1 MAFSPRSPWSR
12 SKKPDIYSTVV
23 VHDDEDDA
31 RGGAAAR
38 AEDDDDDDPSALPPL
53 LQRLPKDFGGASFDD
68 DDDPYSSDLDDASL
82 SATVVIKRTFIRHSG
97 GPPSPRESVSGTF
110 IRHTRGSSSPHES
123 FSGTFIH
130 HTSSASS
137 PRDSASGAG
146 AGFGSSFITP
156 SSGQAEED
164 RQPSLLMQQQQSRR
178 KASMSSLPDSVTR
191 EDPSTKYELLH
202 ELGKGSYGAVY
213 KARDLRTQE
222 LVAVKIISLTEG
234 TQKAPWLDA
243 AGSRR
248 YTECWLELKIQGKR
262 PRSQENERTPA
273 NLKNGREQQ
282 TCKTRGGCGASLLG
296 AHIEE
301 GYEDIRGEIEM
312 LQQCSHPNVVR
323 YFGSY
328 QGEEYLWIVMEYCG
342 GGSVADLIGITEE
355 PLDEPQIAY
364 ICRET
369 LKGLAYLHTIFK
381 VHRDIK
387 GGNILLTEQGEVKL
401 GDFGVAAQ
409 LTRTMS
415 KRNTFIG
422 TPHWMAPEVI
432 QESRYDGKVTSPSLP
447 PSSLSQSNISGAV
460 DVWAL
465 GVSAIEMAEGMP
477 PRSTVHPMRVIFMI
491 SSEPAPM
498 LEDKEKWSL
507 LFHDFIAKCL
517 TKDARLRPPAI
528 EMLKHKFIEKCNTG
542 ASKMLAKIKE
552 AKIIRETAVQNQLPD
567 SDDAMDATVRINE
580 DYGETVPTNSQST
593 HETKNDGSGGDFGT
607 MIVHPEDGDEAAE
620 SSIFPRAEFIPGLG
634 SINSFTHDPKRAELI
649 SKFWAE
655 STAESDASKERDLYG
670 LPDIQEPKTM
680 PRSTGTVKHHKGVEG
695 TVLRHDITASPG
707 VASTM
712 NKLSSSPS
720 RKAFSV
726 QDKLWS
732 IYAAG
737 NTVPIPFL
745 KAIDISPLALVSDSV
760 AGNGPAGSSTTD
772 ALEAVRELFSGDGQA
787 KKGRKGQNEAPL
799 PPGVHDRLT
808 TSPTLMNLA
817 QALAYHKTC
826 YEDMPLQDSQA
837 TEEQQTIQNLCDT
850 LRTILSQNLT
860 QYRMRTNR
868 CKEEEEKLRLAHKET
883 SRILSDLEEGSNVQ
897 AANVGFCR
905 VIKLA
910 KHDAGKLVFAT
921 VALLVA
927 SLSNLLV
934 PKYGG
939 KIIDI
944 VSRDVQRPEDKA
956 QALADVNGTILYIV
970 LIVVTGSVCTA
981 LRAWLFNSASER
993 VVARLRQDL
1002 FSHLEIA
1009 FFDVTRTGEL
1019 LSRLSEDTQ
1028 IIKNAA
1034 TTNLSEALR
1043 NLTTTAIGLGFM
1055 FSTSWKLTL
1064 LALVIVP
1071 VISVAVRKFGRFLR
1085 ELSHQTQAAAAVA
1098 SSIAEESFG
1107 AIRTVR
1113 AFAQEPHEISRYGG
1127 KVNETLKLGL
1137 KQAKVVGLFSGGL
1150 NAASTLSVVVVV
1162 IYGANLTING
1172 YMTTGSL
1179 TSFILYS
1186 LTGLYT
1192 TVMKASGASRRV
1204 FQLLDRVSSMTNTG
1218 DKCPKIENEGEVEL
1232 DDVWFA
1238 YPSRPSHMILKGITL
1253 KLAPG
1258 SKVALV
1264 GPSGGGKTTIA
1275 NLIERFYDPL
1285 KGRILLN
1292 GVPLVEISHQYLHQK
1307 VSIVSQEPTLFN
1319 CSIEENIAYGLEGK
1333 ASSADVENAA
1343 KMANA
1348 HDFICS
1354 FPDQYK
1360 TVVGERGIR
1369 LSGGQKQR
1377 VAIARAL
1384 LMNPRVLLLDEAT
1397 SALDA
1402 ESEYLVQD
1410 AMDSLMKGRT
1420 VLVIAH
1426 RLSTVKSADT
1436 VAVISE
1442 GQIVE
1447 RGTHDELLERDGIYT
1462 ALVKRQL
1469 QLPKF
1474 EGTANGTAEIEPS
1487 SNGQ

>member
-1 MAFSPRSPWSR
+1 MVREMRINTAPRGNR
-12 SKKPDIYSTVV
+12 V
-23 VHDDEDDA
+23 
-31 RGGAAAR
+31 
-38 AEDDDDDDPSALPPL
+38 PL
-53 LQRLPKDFGGASFDD
+53 L
-68 DDDPYSSDLDDASL
+68 
-82 SATVVIKRTFIRHSG
+82 
-97 GPPSPRESVSGTF
+97 
-110 IRHTRGSSSPHES
+110 
-123 FSGTFIH
+123 
-130 HTSSASS
+130 
-137 PRDSASGAG
+137 
-146 AGFGSSFITP
+146 
-156 SSGQAEED
+156 
-164 RQPSLLMQQQQSRR
+164 
-178 KASMSSLPDSVTR
+178 
-191 EDPSTKYELLH
+191 
-202 ELGKGSYGAVY
+202 
-213 KARDLRTQE
+213 
-222 LVAVKIISLTEG
+222 
-234 TQKAPWLDA
+234 
-243 AGSRR
+243 
-248 YTECWLELKIQGKR
+248 
-262 PRSQENERTPA
+262 N
-273 NLKNGREQQ
+273 NG
-282 TCKTRGGCGASLLG
+282 
-296 AHIEE
+296 
-301 GYEDIRGEIEM
+301 
-312 LQQCSHPNVVR
+312 
-323 YFGSY
+323 
-328 QGEEYLWIVMEYCG
+328 
-342 GGSVADLIGITEE
+342 
-355 PLDEPQIAY
+355 
-364 ICRET
+364 
-369 LKGLAYLHTIFK
+369 
-381 VHRDIK
+381 
-387 GGNILLTEQGEVKL
+387 
-401 GDFGVAAQ
+401 
-409 LTRTMS
+409 
-415 KRNTFIG
+415 
-422 TPHWMAPEVI
+422 
-432 QESRYDGKVTSPSLP
+432 
-447 PSSLSQSNISGAV
+447 
-460 DVWAL
+460 
-465 GVSAIEMAEGMP
+465 
-477 PRSTVHPMRVIFMI
+477 
-491 SSEPAPM
+491 
-498 LEDKEKWSL
+498 
-507 LFHDFIAKCL
+507 
-517 TKDARLRPPAI
+517 
-528 EMLKHKFIEKCNTG
+528 
-542 ASKMLAKIKE
+542 
-552 AKIIRETAVQNQLPD
+552 
-567 SDDAMDATVRINE
+567 
-580 DYGETVPTNSQST
+580 
-593 HETKNDGSGGDFGT
+593 
-607 MIVHPEDGDEAAE
+607 
-620 SSIFPRAEFIPGLG
+620 
-634 SINSFTHDPKRAELI
+634 
-649 SKFWAE
+649 
-655 STAESDASKERDLYG
+655 
-670 LPDIQEPKTM
+670 
-680 PRSTGTVKHHKGVEG
+680 
-695 TVLRHDITASPG
+695 
-707 VASTM
+707 
-712 NKLSSSPS
+712 
-720 RKAFSV
+720 
-726 QDKLWS
+726 
-732 IYAAG
+732 
-737 NTVPIPFL
+737 
-745 KAIDISPLALVSDSV
+745 
-760 AGNGPAGSSTTD
+760 
-772 ALEAVRELFSGDGQA
+772 
-787 KKGRKGQNEAPL
+787 
-799 PPGVHDRLT
+799 
-808 TSPTLMNLA
+808 
-817 QALAYHKTC
+817 
-826 YEDMPLQDSQA
+826 
-837 TEEQQTIQNLCDT
+837 
-850 LRTILSQNLT
+850 
-860 QYRMRTNR
+860 
-868 CKEEEEKLRLAHKET
+868 ET

-921 VALLVA
+921 MALLVA

-1002 FSHLEIA
+1002 FSHLVNQEIA

-1043 NLTTTAIGLGFM
+1043 NLTTTAIGLGFMAPM

-1186 LTGLYT
+1186 LTVGSSVSALSGLYT

-1218 DKCPKIENEGEVEL
+1218 NKCPKIENEGEVEL

-1333 ASSADVENAA
+1333 ASSSDVENAA

-1447 RGTHDELLERDGIYT
+1447 RGTHDELLECDGIYT

-1474 EGTANGTAEIEPS
+1474 EGTANGTAEVEPS

>member
-1 MAFSPRSPWSR
+1 MVREMRVNSAPRGNR
-12 SKKPDIYSTVV
+12 V
-23 VHDDEDDA
+23 
-31 RGGAAAR
+31 
-38 AEDDDDDDPSALPPL
+38 PL
-53 LQRLPKDFGGASFDD
+53 LN
-68 DDDPYSSDLDDASL
+68 
-82 SATVVIKRTFIRHSG
+82 
-97 GPPSPRESVSGTF
+97 
-110 IRHTRGSSSPHES
+110 
-123 FSGTFIH
+123 
-130 HTSSASS
+130 
-137 PRDSASGAG
+137 
-146 AGFGSSFITP
+146 
-156 SSGQAEED
+156 
-164 RQPSLLMQQQQSRR
+164 
-178 KASMSSLPDSVTR
+178 
-191 EDPSTKYELLH
+191 
-202 ELGKGSYGAVY
+202 
-213 KARDLRTQE
+213 
-222 LVAVKIISLTEG
+222 
-234 TQKAPWLDA
+234 
-243 AGSRR
+243 
-248 YTECWLELKIQGKR
+248 QG
-262 PRSQENERTPA
+262 
-273 NLKNGREQQ
+273 
-282 TCKTRGGCGASLLG
+282 
-296 AHIEE
+296 
-301 GYEDIRGEIEM
+301 
-312 LQQCSHPNVVR
+312 
-323 YFGSY
+323 
-328 QGEEYLWIVMEYCG
+328 
-342 GGSVADLIGITEE
+342 
-355 PLDEPQIAY
+355 
-364 ICRET
+364 
-369 LKGLAYLHTIFK
+369 
-381 VHRDIK
+381 
-387 GGNILLTEQGEVKL
+387 
-401 GDFGVAAQ
+401 
-409 LTRTMS
+409 
-415 KRNTFIG
+415 
-422 TPHWMAPEVI
+422 
-432 QESRYDGKVTSPSLP
+432 
-447 PSSLSQSNISGAV
+447 
-460 DVWAL
+460 
-465 GVSAIEMAEGMP
+465 
-477 PRSTVHPMRVIFMI
+477 
-491 SSEPAPM
+491 
-498 LEDKEKWSL
+498 
-507 LFHDFIAKCL
+507 
-517 TKDARLRPPAI
+517 
-528 EMLKHKFIEKCNTG
+528 
-542 ASKMLAKIKE
+542 
-552 AKIIRETAVQNQLPD
+552 
-567 SDDAMDATVRINE
+567 
-580 DYGETVPTNSQST
+580 
-593 HETKNDGSGGDFGT
+593 
-607 MIVHPEDGDEAAE
+607 
-620 SSIFPRAEFIPGLG
+620 
-634 SINSFTHDPKRAELI
+634 
-649 SKFWAE
+649 
-655 STAESDASKERDLYG
+655 
-670 LPDIQEPKTM
+670 
-680 PRSTGTVKHHKGVEG
+680 
-695 TVLRHDITASPG
+695 
-707 VASTM
+707 
-712 NKLSSSPS
+712 
-720 RKAFSV
+720 
-726 QDKLWS
+726 
-732 IYAAG
+732 
-737 NTVPIPFL
+737 
-745 KAIDISPLALVSDSV
+745 
-760 AGNGPAGSSTTD
+760 
-772 ALEAVRELFSGDGQA
+772 
-787 KKGRKGQNEAPL
+787 
-799 PPGVHDRLT
+799 
-808 TSPTLMNLA
+808 
-817 QALAYHKTC
+817 
-826 YEDMPLQDSQA
+826 
-837 TEEQQTIQNLCDT
+837 
-850 LRTILSQNLT
+850 
-860 QYRMRTNR
+860 
-868 CKEEEEKLRLAHKET
+868 ET
-883 SRILSDLEEGSNVQ
+883 SRILSDLEEGNNVQ

-910 KHDAGKLVFAT
+910 KKDAGKLVFAT

-944 VSRDVQRPEDKA
+944 VSRDVQKPEDKA

-970 LIVVTGSVCTA
+970 VIVVTGSVCTA

-1002 FSHLEIA
+1002 FSHLINQASALILSKWLFYSIPYSYVLTIKSAHVSCAPQEIA

-1043 NLTTTAIGLGFM
+1043 NVTTTAIGLGFM

-1113 AFAQEPHEISRYGG
+1113 AFAQEPHEVSRYGG

-1150 NAASTLSVVVVV
+1150 NAASTLSVVIVV

-1186 LTGLYT
+1186 LTVGSSFSALSGLYT

-1204 FQLLDRVSSMTNTG
+1204 FQLLDRTSSMTTAG
-1218 DKCPKIENEGEVEL
+1218 DKCPKNEKDGEVEL

-1285 KGRILLN
+1285 KGKILLN

-1307 VSIVSQEPTLFN
+1307 VSIVSQEPVLFN

-1333 ASSADVENAA
+1333 ASSADVENVA

-1410 AMDSLMKGRT
+1410 AMDSLMAGRT

-1436 VAVISE
+1436 VAVISD

-1447 RGTHDELLERDGIYT
+1447 SGTHDELLDRDGIYT

-1469 QLPKF
+1469 QVPKF
-1474 EGTANGTAEIEPS
+1474 EGS
-1487 SNGQ
+1487 SNGTVEVEPTSNGQ

>member
-1 MAFSPRSPWSR
+1 MAFSPRTPWSR
-12 SKKPDIYSTVV
+12 SRKPDVYSTVV
-23 VHDDEDDA
+23 VHGDDDEDP
-31 RGGAAAR
+31 RGGGRPAPGV
-38 AEDDDDDDPSALPPL
+38 EDDEEEEDPSSLPPL

-68 DDDPYSSDLDDASL
+68 DDDPYSSDPDDASL
-82 SATVVIKRTFIRHSG
+82 SATVVVKRSAPASTSAYSRSPFLDLRRSSPRASEDDPYSTFVVHSTSRSGGSPREFASGTFIRRSG
-97 GPPSPRESVSGTF
+97 GSTSPRESVSGTF
-110 IRHTRGSSSPHES
+110 IRRTGRPSSPRES
-123 FSGTFIH
+123 ISGTFIRRTGSPSSPAESYSGTFIR
-130 HTSSASS
+130 HTGSDSS
-137 PRDSASGAG
+137 PRESGPG
-146 AGFGSSFITP
+146 GGGGFGSSFWTP
-156 SSGQAEED
+156 AVEQLEER
-164 RQPSLLMQQQQSRR
+164 RQPSPLMQEQLRR
-178 KASMSSLPDSVTR
+178 KPSVSSVPESITR

-234 TQKAPWLDA
+234 
-243 AGSRR
+243 
-248 YTECWLELKIQGKR
+248 
-262 PRSQENERTPA
+262 
-273 NLKNGREQQ
+273 
-282 TCKTRGGCGASLLG
+282 
-296 AHIEE
+296 EE

-328 QGEEYLWIVMEYCG
+328 QGEEYLW
-342 GGSVADLIGITEE
+342 
-355 PLDEPQIAY
+355 
-364 ICRET
+364 
-369 LKGLAYLHTIFK
+369 GLAYLHSIFK

-401 GDFGVAAQ
+401 VHWYSALDG
-409 LTRTMS
+409 TRGHAS
-415 KRNTFIG
+415 KI
-422 TPHWMAPEVI
+422 A
-432 QESRYDGKVTSPSLP
+432 
-447 PSSLSQSNISGAV
+447 
-460 DVWAL
+460 
-465 GVSAIEMAEGMP
+465 
-477 PRSTVHPMRVIFMI
+477 VHPMRVIFMI

-498 LEDKEKWSL
+498 LRGQGEVSRSIKRSL

-517 TKDARLRPPAI
+517 TKDPRLRPAAS

-552 AKIIRETAVQNQLPD
+552 AKKIRDTLAAENDLSSPDNIVQ
-567 SDDAMDATVRINE
+567 DATVRINGN
-580 DYGETVPTNSQST
+580 YGETVPANPQEQTK
-593 HETKNDGSGGDFGT
+593 HETYNGGLGGSFD
-607 MIVHPEDGDEAAE
+607 
-620 SSIFPRAEFIPGLG
+620 RAE
-634 SINSFTHDPKRAELI
+634 N
-649 SKFWAE
+649 
-655 STAESDASKERDLYG
+655 TADSDANKEQDLDER
-670 LPDIQEPKTM
+670 PDIQELKSILP
-680 PRSTGTVKHHKGVEG
+680 STGTVKKHMGVDG
-695 TVLRHDITASPG
+695 TMARNDNQLNSSSPG
-707 VASTM
+707 FANTM
-712 NKLSSSPS
+712 TKLNSSPS

-745 KAIDISPLALVSDSV
+745 KAIDVSPLSLVSEHV
-760 AGNGPAGSSTTD
+760 AGNGLAGSSTSD

-787 KKGRKGQNEAPL
+787 KKGRKGQNEVPL
-799 PPGVHDRLT
+799 PPGVHQRLT

-837 TEEQQTIQNLCDT
+837 TQEQQTIQNLCDT
-850 LRTILSQNLT
+850 LRTILSPAPEPVRGRPLPPPAGEASAAAAAVMGKN
-860 QYRMRTNR
+860 MRIKTAPKPNR
-868 CKEEEEKLRLAHKET
+868 VPLLHNGET
-883 SRILSDLEEGSNVQ
+883 STVTSDLEEGSNVQ

-905 VIKLA
+905 VFKLA
-910 KHDAGKLVFAT
+910 KHDAGKLVLAT
-921 VALLVA
+921 MALLVA
-927 SLSNLLV
+927 SLSNILV
-934 PKYGG
+934 
-939 KIIDI
+939 
-944 VSRDVQRPEDKA
+944 
-956 QALADVNGTILYIV
+956 
-970 LIVVTGSVCTA
+970 
-981 LRAWLFNSASER
+981 
-993 VVARLRQDL
+993 
-1002 FSHLEIA
+1002 EIA

-1043 NLTTTAIGLGFM
+1043 NITTTAIGLGFM

-1071 VISVAVRKFGRFLR
+1071 VISVAVRRFGRFLR

-1113 AFAQEPHEISRYGG
+1113 SFAQEPHEISRYGE
-1127 KVNETLKLGL
+1127 KVDETLKLGL
-1137 KQAKVVGLFSGGL
+1137 KQAKVVGMFSGGL
-1150 NAASTLSVVVVV
+1150 NAASTLSVVIVV

-1186 LTGLYT
+1186 LTVGSSVSALSGLYT

-1204 FQLLDRVSSMTNTG
+1204 FQLLDRVSSMEKSG
-1218 DKCPKIENEGEVEL
+1218 DKCPMNENDGEVEL
-1232 DDVWFA
+1232 DDVWFS
-1238 YPSRPSHMILKGITL
+1238 YPSRPSHMILKGINL

-1264 GPSGGGKTTIA
+1264 GPSGGGK
-1275 NLIERFYDPL
+1275 
-1285 KGRILLN
+1285 
-1292 GVPLVEISHQYLHQK
+1292 
-1307 VSIVSQEPTLFN
+1307 VSIVSQEPVLFN

-1348 HDFICS
+1348 HNFISS

-1377 VAIARAL
+1377 IAIARAL

-1436 VAVISE
+1436 VAVVSD

-1447 RGTHDELLERDGIYT
+1447 RGTHDELLSRDGIYT

-1469 QLPKF
+1469 QGPKF
-1474 EGTANGTAEIEPS
+1474 EATSSIRETGEIEVAEPS
-1487 SNGQ
+1487 SND